1 MFFDTQTGILN
12 LDEEVQKRTSF
23 QKIMLDQKVTDEEIT
38 EQSQLVI
45 SLLKE
50 LETTLSTSELEKVN
64 NTLAEMGVLFA
75 ISQFKQLQDIQR

>member
-50 LETTLSTSELEKVN
+50 LETTLSPIDQEKVY

>member
-50 LETTLSTSELEKVN
+50 LETKLSPTDLEKAY